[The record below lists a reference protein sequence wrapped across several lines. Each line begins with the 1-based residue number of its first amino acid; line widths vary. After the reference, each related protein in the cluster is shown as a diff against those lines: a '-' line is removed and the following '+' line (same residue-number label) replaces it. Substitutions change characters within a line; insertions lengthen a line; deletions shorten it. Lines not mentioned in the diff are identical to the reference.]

1 MLRRV
6 RLVLAMAAV
15 MVAMLL
21 AAGPTPAMAQVVLG
35 DGSCDTVL
43 FFENGFFCDGG
54 VDQDGVSQGLSTRSN
69 SGTVSTSFTVSH
81 TP

>member
-1 MLRRV
+1 
-6 RLVLAMAAV
+6 MAAV

-43 FFENGFFCDGG
+43 EEENGFFFCDGS